1 LRRYVVGLLCCLC
14 MLSGTPAGEEAH
26 LVLRSRVEAFKGS
39 GDRKPVAIDFNLPV
53 SKTALILCDM
63 WDRHW
68 CDTASQRVDALA
80 KKISPVVDMAREKG
94 VLIIHA
100 PSDTMDF
107 YKTQPERLK
116 ILQFPQVQP
125 PEPVAVAEPP
135 LPIDDSDGGCDNPN
149 NSLKRDTKV
158 WTREHSAIH
167 IGGNDL
173 VSDNGREVYNALRA
187 RGIQTLLI
195 AGVHTNMC
203 VLNRS
208 FAIRQMTQWG
218 IRCILIRDLTDAM
231 YNPARRPFVS
241 HQRGTEMVIE
251 HIESYWVPTVTSDQL
266 ARALQ
271 QTASVDG
278 SKTGPLR

>member
-1 LRRYVVGLLCCLC
+1 MRRYVVGLIACLC
-14 MLSGTPAGEEAH
+14 VLSGTPAVEEAH
-26 LVLRSRVEAFKGS
+26 LVLRSRLEAFKGS
-39 GDRKPVAIDFNLPV
+39 GDRQPVSIEFNLPV

-94 VLIIHA
+94 ILIIHA

-107 YKTQPERLK
+107 YKTNPARLN
-116 ILQFPQVQP
+116 ILQFPVVQP
-125 PEPVAVAEPP
+125 PPPVAVNEPP

-149 NSLKRDTKV
+149 NSLKPNTKV
-158 WTREHSAIH
+158 WTREHPAIH
-167 IGGNDL
+167 IRENDL
-173 VSDNGREVYNALRA
+173 VSDNGLEVYKALRA
-187 RGIQTLLI
+187 RGIQTLLV

-208 FAIRQMTQWG
+208 FAIRQMTRWG
-218 IRCILIRDLTDAM
+218 IKCILIRDLTDAM

-241 HQRGTEMVIE
+241 HQRGTELVIE
-251 HIESYWVPTVTSDQL
+251 HIESYWAPTVTSEEF
-266 ARALQ
+266 ARAFQ
-271 QTASVDG
+271 QTASMNG
-278 SKTGPLR
+278 RKR